1 MHLPKQRDA
10 VQVGRRS
17 LLLSGSILGLLADFI
32 VAVVFAV
39 TYTGGA
45 NLPESASVAS
55 IVLVSD
61 HAWHSNIALSGI
73 DNCLPVYKQ
82 TFKQKI
88 LHARH
93 VHLKCNFLNKASCHA
108 DISLLH
114 LFWIFLGT
122 HR

>member
-1 MHLPKQRDA
+1 M
-10 VQVGRRS
+10 QVGRRS

-61 HAWHSNIALSGI
+61 HIST
-73 DNCLPVYKQ
+73 P
-82 TFKQKI
+82 I
-88 LHARH
+88 LLCQVQMTVFDLQA
-93 VHLKCNFLNKASCHA
+93 K
-108 DISLLH
+108 LLM
-114 LFWIFLGT
+114 
-122 HR
+122 

>member
-1 MHLPKQRDA
+1 M
-10 VQVGRRS
+10 QVGRRS

-61 HAWHSNIALSGI
+61 HAWHSNVALSGTGA
-73 DNCLPVYKQ
+73 CLRVCRQIHTYTCTSQLQLSKRS
-82 TFKQKI
+82 T
-88 LHARH
+88 L
-93 VHLKCNFLNKASCHA
+93 SCRSLSTP
-108 DISLLH
+108 SLLDSP
-114 LFWIFLGT
+114 GGP
-122 HR
+122 

>member
-1 MHLPKQRDA
+1 M
-10 VQVGRRS
+10 QVGRRS

-61 HAWHSNIALSGI
+61 PAWRSNGDLQ
-73 DNCLPVYKQ
+73 LQ
-82 TFKQKI
+82 TTVFNLQ
-88 LHARH
+88 AR
-93 VHLKCNFLNKASCHA
+93 
-108 DISLLH
+108 ISM
-114 LFWIFLGT
+114 
-122 HR
+122 